1 MEVDGYYLLSAPSR
15 VSLSLGGCLGDG
27 ALPSLPGALFP
38 PSLPRV
44 RVGSA
49 RIARVGVS
57 VVAQAMGQRVS
68 VCAHPNLPRPKK
80 KLLFPCYDAE

>member
-1 MEVDGYYLLSAPSR
+1 MGVEGYYLLSAPSR
-15 VSLSLGGCLGDG
+15 VSLSLGSCLWDS
-27 ALPSLPGALFP
+27 AISSLPGALFP

-49 RIARVGVS
+49 RIARASVS
-57 VVAQAMGQRVS
+57 VVAHAMGQRVS